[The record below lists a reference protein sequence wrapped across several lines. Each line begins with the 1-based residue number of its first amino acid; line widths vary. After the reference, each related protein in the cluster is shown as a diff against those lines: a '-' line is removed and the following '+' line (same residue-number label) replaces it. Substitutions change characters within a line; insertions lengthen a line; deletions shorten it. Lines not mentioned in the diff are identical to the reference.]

1 MSFDLPGVK
10 PESDLDKLF
19 RSVGFVVV
27 QWGYAEQSL
36 DLMVASIFHSP
47 KGHLLPK
54 RRPKQLEP
62 KVEFLVGCFSTMP
75 PLRQFSG
82 EAMPMLDS
90 FSRIGTIRNDLV
102 HSTIVD
108 FSLKDGAFTFLKIDV
123 VPATTHNCRPVSFA
137 ESEWPSLRK
146 ELLRLGKE
154 SQALARKVHNALH

>member
-36 DLMVASIFHSP
+36 DLIVASIFHSP
-47 KGHLLPK
+47 KRHVLPK

-62 KVEFLVGCFSTMP
+62 KVEFLADCFATMP
-75 PLRQFSG
+75 PLKTLAA
-82 EAMPMLDS
+82 EASPILET
-90 FSRIGTIRNDLV
+90 FSRIGTVRNDLV
-102 HSTIVD
+102 HSTIAD

-123 VPATTHNCRPVSFA
+123 VPAASHNCRLVFFG

-146 ELLRLGKE
+146 DLLRLGKE
-154 SQALARKVHNALH
+154 SQALARKVHDALQ